1 MAVVGRPLFR
11 RARTSLK
18 RHAREREGE
27 TSRVREEGFDAPYI
41 VVSYPFGILSTVEF
55 IEGVCRALGR
65 DVNYEVVEKE
75 ERMVQ
80 EAISDAHLFLEGIT
94 AR

>member
-1 MAVVGRPLFR
+1 
-11 RARTSLK
+11 
-18 RHAREREGE
+18 
-27 TSRVREEGFDAPYI
+27 
-41 VVSYPFGILSTVEF
+41 VEF